1 MRCTAERKKGHP
13 KAPGAGKSES
23 QRQGTGQKK
32 EPESGAS
39 SEGSRGR
46 TNRPAL
52 GALVLIVE
60 DFDDAREI
68 LSSMLQFYGFRV
80 AEAVQG
86 NEAVEKA
93 LRLLPDIVLMDLALP
108 GMDGYQAT
116 RCLKSNPRTRKI
128 PIIAVTAHALPEDEK
143 KARDAGC
150 DSFLTKP
157 VHPTELLGEMRR
169 FLDDCTFPPRP
180 PRGGGGGIP
189 T

>member
-1 MRCTAERKKGHP
+1 VG
-13 KAPGAGKSES
+13 
-23 QRQGTGQKK
+23 
-32 EPESGAS
+32 
-39 SEGSRGR
+39 SEGSAESK
-46 TNRPAL
+46 NRAAL

-80 AEAVQG
+80 AEAVRG
-86 NEAVEKA
+86 SEAVEKA
-93 LRLLPDIVLMDLALP
+93 VQLLPDIVLMDLALP

-116 RCLKSNPRTRKI
+116 RSLKSNPRTRKI
-128 PIIAVTAHALPEDEK
+128 PVIAVTAHALPEDEK
-143 KARDAGC
+143 KAREAGC

-169 FLDDCTFPPRP
+169 FLDGSSSAFPGASPPRP
-180 PRGGGGGIP
+180 PAFPPRSPRGDGRGGGGGIP